1 MRKKIGKAI
10 FYSVIIVLAAQLSMN
25 LFIADFKISLAV
37 ICFSVFLFLTED
49 FPLIP
54 VTCLSSV
61 GVCAARLLFYWVQYG
76 SSSGISS
83 YMPEMCFYICYGFLL
98 YLYTKLYHSYVS
110 NKNAAFFALII
121 IDYTANFVELFVRM
135 GTYSFTARTQ
145 AGIFIVACLRSLIIW
160 LILAIFERYR
170 FLLLQHEHEERYK
183 RLLLLISK
191 LNSEVVWMN
200 KNASM
205 IEDTMN
211 TSYRLFE
218 QLKNSG
224 AGQELTTAALSVAR
238 DIHEIKKEYLL
249 IVRGI
254 SEALDQEFQSDGMHL
269 HELLSLLQDSI
280 SLMAKEQGKELS
292 LTYKLQKTFY
302 TDKHY
307 ALMSVFRNLFINALE
322 ASKENTVK
330 IYVEQTEAD
339 GFYIFDVTDSGPG
352 IPGEYIDEVFKTGFS
367 TKINYTTG
375 EVSRGLGLN
384 LVQDLVEEQF
394 HGTISLDSVPGRTT
408 FSIRIPINQIE
419 VVTQ

>member
-1 MRKKIGKAI
+1 MKKRIGKVI

-25 LFIADFKISLAV
+25 LFIADFKISLAI

-61 GVCAARLLFYWVQYG
+61 GVCAARLLFYWIQYG
-76 SSSGISS
+76 SSSDISS

-98 YLYTKLYHSYVS
+98 YLYTKFYHSYVS

-145 AGIFIVACLRSLIIW
+145 TGIFIVACLRSLIIW

-191 LNSEVVWMN
+191 LNGEVVWMN

-218 QLKNSG
+218 QLKNSC

-280 SLMAKEQGKELS
+280 SLMAKEQGRELS

-330 IYVEQTEAD
+330 IYVEQTEAN

-352 IPGEYIDEVFKTGFS
+352 IPDEYIDEVFKTGFS

-408 FSIRIPINQIE
+408 FSIKIPTNQIE

>member
-1 MRKKIGKAI
+1 MKKKIGKVL

-25 LFIADFKISLAV
+25 LFIVDFKISLAV

-49 FPLIP
+49 FPLTP

-61 GVCAARLLFYWVQYG
+61 GVCVTRLLFYWIQYG
-76 SSSGISS
+76 PMSDISS

-98 YLYTKLYHSYVS
+98 YLYTKLYPSYDT

-145 AGIFIVACLRSLIIW
+145 TGIFIVACLRSLIIW
-160 LILAIFERYR
+160 LILATFERYR

-191 LNSEVVWMN
+191 LNGEVVWMN

-218 QLKNSG
+218 QLKRSG
-224 AGQELTTAALSVAR
+224 AGQELSTAALSVAR

-269 HELLSLLQDSI
+269 HELLSLLRDSI
-280 SLMAKEQGKELS
+280 SLMAKEQGRELS

-322 ASKENTVK
+322 ASKENTVN
-330 IYVEQTEAD
+330 IYIEQTEAD

-352 IPGEYIDEVFKTGFS
+352 IPDEYIDEVFKTGFS

-394 HGTISLDSVPGRTT
+394 HGTISLDSIPGRTT